1 MERLEYC
8 GLLVNG
14 RPLSDFGGKMLLDY
28 SIGETPLDNSVF
40 QGVNR
45 TSWHLLK
52 SIFGRRSITMTIVFT
67 GETVHEAKLLRS
79 MFNGEIFGKTDL
91 FIHDDGFFYSV
102 TCDSMGP
109 EVIEGIGERT
119 ASVKSTYKF
128 TGIRHGE
135 LQTETIPAG
144 GGDMLCRSTMPFTDA
159 KLTVTVGTT
168 ASYYN
173 FGGASF
179 GPVTAGD
186 VLVFDGIDGKITKN
200 GSNYAAS
207 TWWQDFPRLVPGK
220 NHLDALDA
228 ITVEYYPAYL

>member
-1 MERLEYC
+1 MNLEYC

-14 RPLSDFGGKMLLDY
+14 RPLSDFGGQMLLDY

-45 TSWHLLK
+45 TSWRLLQ
-52 SIFGRRSITMTIVFT
+52 STFGRRSITMTIVFT
-67 GETVHEAKLLRS
+67 GEDVHDAKVKRS
-79 MFNGEIFGKTDL
+79 LFNAELFGETEL
-91 FIHDDGFFYSV
+91 FIHDDGFFYTVS
-102 TCDSMGP
+102 CDSLGT
-109 EVIEGIGERT
+109 EVIDGIGEKT

-128 TGIRHGE
+128 TGIRHAALVKE
-135 LQTETIPAG
+135 IIPAG
-144 GGDMLCRSTMPFTDA
+144 GGTLLCRSTMPFTDVR
-159 KLTVTVGTT
+159 LSVTVGTT

-186 VLVFDGIDGKITKN
+186 VLVFDGIDGKITRN

-207 TWWQDFPRLVPGK
+207 TWWTEFPQLTPGT
-220 NHLDALDA
+220 NYLDALDA
-228 ITVEYYPAYL
+228 ITVEYYPTYL

>member
-1 MERLEYC
+1 MNNEYC

-14 RPLSDFGGKMLLDY
+14 RPLSDFGGQMQLDY

-52 SIFGRRSITMTIVFT
+52 TIFGRRSITMTIVFT
-67 GETVHEAKLLRS
+67 GPSLHEAKIQRS
-79 MFNGEIFGKTDL
+79 LFNAELFGKAEL
-91 FIHDDGFFYSV
+91 FISDDGFFYTVS
-102 TCDSMGP
+102 CDSFGN
-109 EVIEGIGERT
+109 EIVEGIGEKT
-119 ASVKSTYKF
+119 ASIKSTYKF
-128 TGIRHGE
+128 TGIRHAA
-135 LQTETIPAG
+135 LQTDIIPAG
-144 GGDMLCRSTMPFTDA
+144 GGTLLCRSTMPFTDA
-159 KLTVTVGTT
+159 KLTVTVGAT

-186 VLVFDGIDGKITKN
+186 VLVFDGINGKITRN

-207 TWWQDFPRLVPGK
+207 TWWQDFPRLVPGS
-220 NHLDALDA
+220 NWLDALDA
-228 ITVEYYPAYL
+228 ITVEYYPTDL